1 MQGHHVAREKGREGG
16 EGSCM
21 RTLSWAVS
29 AGLCGHACKGESG
42 ASIWAGAGR
51 EGWQGRAGVRGML
64 GQGRGMSDD
73 DPPAGLPVPPLLP
86 PTPPLQ
92 AFLSHRCFP
101 TTHAPKAKGGRV
113 GPPTPGPEG
122 KGLLAQV
129 RVGRRVHS
137 FYEGA
142 TWVAL
147 R

>member
-86 PTPPLQ
+86 CYTRTQ
-92 AFLSHRCFP
+92 GQGRAGGASDSW
-101 TTHAPKAKGGRV
+101 AP
-113 GPPTPGPEG
+113 
-122 KGLLAQV
+122 
-129 RVGRRVHS
+129 
-137 FYEGA
+137 GA
-142 TWVAL
+142 TCTGE
-147 R
+147 